1 MGSVPVTLPS
11 SSKISQQSVITSSY
25 LDIIIIFS
33 TLCVF
38 VPLANFLFI
47 HQVKKMKELCKL
59 LIQKVL
65 YLLLSWV
72 RIFSDQISGYQ
83 HAVVDNSANI
93 QIICKGKTNDVS
105 M

>member
-1 MGSVPVTLPS
+1 
-11 SSKISQQSVITSSY
+11 
-25 LDIIIIFS
+25 
-33 TLCVF
+33 
-38 VPLANFLFI
+38 
-47 HQVKKMKELCKL
+47 MKELCKL

-65 YLLLSWV
+65 YLPLSWV